1 MVYRKYSITCCLQS
15 GENALVLQQ
24 TITLV
29 ERAISLA
36 PLNSQY
42 IIEVHHMSP
51 MQCTTC
57 TRIVLTIVGVSTNA
71 KWSTEGIT
79 EDLP

>member
-1 MVYRKYSITCCLQS
+1 MFNYLIYCLQS

-36 PLNSQY
+36 PLNSHY
-42 IIEVHHMSP
+42 IIEVYTLHFT
-51 MQCTTC
+51 QITTDSHV
-57 TRIVLTIVGVSTNA
+57 TNILIV
-71 KWSTEGIT
+71 
-79 EDLP
+79 